1 MSRRDKRPEDKKP
14 AEAVK
19 TAETAPVQS
28 TAPAAADTAASETP
42 PAPRRDRREKK
53 EGGGLGALLTGPER
67 PYILRLTVTL
77 FGISAAAALLLGI
90 VYYITKP
97 VITWRT
103 EEKTKAAM
111 AMVLEAEEYPK
122 VEGLTLPDGVTALHA
137 ATDGGETVGYVC
149 EVSSNGFGG
158 AMSLVVGVGL
168 DGRVTGVSVIKHSET
183 KNIGTKVVMSSK
195 VLSRFIG
202 LEGPVTLNGGT
213 NRFDGVTGATFS
225 SKGVTA
231 AVNAALTAVDAV
243 LS

>member
-1 MSRRDKRPEDKKP
+1 M
-14 AEAVK
+14 
-19 TAETAPVQS
+19 
-28 TAPAAADTAASETP
+28 
-42 PAPRRDRREKK
+42 
-53 EGGGLGALLTGPER
+53 
-67 PYILRLTVTL
+67 TL

-97 VITWRT
+97 VIDWRT

-111 AMVLEAEEYPK
+111 AMVLEAEAYPK

-202 LEGPVTLNGGT
+202 LESPVTLNGGT

>member
-1 MSRRDKRPEDKKP
+1 
-14 AEAVK
+14 
-19 TAETAPVQS
+19 
-28 TAPAAADTAASETP
+28 
-42 PAPRRDRREKK
+42 
-53 EGGGLGALLTGPER
+53 
-67 PYILRLTVTL
+67 
-77 FGISAAAALLLGI
+77 
-90 VYYITKP
+90 
-97 VITWRT
+97 
-103 EEKTKAAM
+103 
-111 AMVLEAEEYPK
+111 MVLEAEEYPK
-122 VEGLTLPDGVTALHA
+122 VEGMTLPDGVTALHA
-137 ATDGGETVGYVC
+137 ATDGGVTVGYVC

-202 LEGPVTLNGGT
+202 LESPVTLNGGT

-225 SKGVTA
+225 SKGVIA

>member
-1 MSRRDKRPEDKKP
+1 MRDGPP
-14 AEAVK
+14 LGAE
-19 TAETAPVQS
+19 
-28 TAPAAADTAASETP
+28 PAAPQTP
-42 PAPRRDRREKK
+42 AAPRRDRREKK
-53 EGGGLGALLTGPER
+53 DGGGLAALLTGPER
-67 PYILRLTVTL
+67 PYVLRLTVTL

-90 VYYITKP
+90 VYCITKP
-97 VITWRT
+97 IIDWRT

-122 VEGLTLPDGVTALHA
+122 VEGLTLPDGVTALHE
-137 ATDGGETVGYVC
+137 ATDGGVTVGYVC

-158 AMSLVVGVGL
+158 AMSLVVGVDL

-202 LEGPVTLNGGT
+202 LESPVTLNGGT

>member
-14 AEAVK
+14 AAA
-19 TAETAPVQS
+19 TGAAETALVQG
-28 TAPAAADTAASETP
+28 TAPAAADTAAPQTP
-42 PAPRRDRREKK
+42 SAPRRDRREKK
-53 EGGGLGALLTGPER
+53 DGGGLAALLTGPER
-67 PYILRLTVTL
+67 PYVLRLTVTL

-90 VYYITKP
+90 VYCITKP
-97 VITWRT
+97 VIDWRT

-137 ATDGGETVGYVC
+137 ATDGGVTVGYVC

-158 AMSLVVGVGL
+158 AMSLVVGVDL

-202 LEGPVTLNGGT
+202 LESPVTLNGGI
-213 NRFDGVTGATFS
+213 NRFDGVSGATFS

>member
-1 MSRRDKRPEDKKP
+1 M
-14 AEAVK
+14 
-19 TAETAPVQS
+19 
-28 TAPAAADTAASETP
+28 
-42 PAPRRDRREKK
+42 
-53 EGGGLGALLTGPER
+53 
-67 PYILRLTVTL
+67 TL

-90 VYYITKP
+90 VYCITKP
-97 VITWRT
+97 VIDWRT

-158 AMSLVVGVGL
+158 AMSLVVGVDL

-202 LEGPVTLNGGT
+202 LESPVTLNGGT

>member
-14 AEAVK
+14 AAA
-19 TAETAPVQS
+19 TGAAETALVQG
-28 TAPAAADTAASETP
+28 TAPAAADTAAPQTP
-42 PAPRRDRREKK
+42 SAPRRDRREKK
-53 EGGGLGALLTGPER
+53 DGGGLAALLTGPER
-67 PYILRLTVTL
+67 PYVLRLTVTL

-90 VYYITKP
+90 VYCITKP
-97 VITWRT
+97 VIDWRT

-137 ATDGGETVGYVC
+137 ATDGGVTVGYVC

-158 AMSLVVGVGL
+158 AMSLVVGVDL

-202 LEGPVTLNGGT
+202 LESPVTLNGGI

>member
-1 MSRRDKRPEDKKP
+1 M
-14 AEAVK
+14 
-19 TAETAPVQS
+19 
-28 TAPAAADTAASETP
+28 
-42 PAPRRDRREKK
+42 
-53 EGGGLGALLTGPER
+53 
-67 PYILRLTVTL
+67 
-77 FGISAAAALLLGI
+77 
-90 VYYITKP
+90 
-97 VITWRT
+97 
-103 EEKTKAAM
+103 
-111 AMVLEAEEYPK
+111 
-122 VEGLTLPDGVTALHA
+122 
-137 ATDGGETVGYVC
+137 GYVC

-202 LEGPVTLNGGT
+202 LESPVTLNGGT

>member
-14 AEAVK
+14 AAPAAG
-19 TAETAPVQS
+19 TAETALVQS
-28 TAPAAADTAASETP
+28 TAPA
-42 PAPRRDRREKK
+42 APRRDRREKK
-53 EGGGLGALLTGPER
+53 DGGGLAALLTGPER
-67 PYILRLTVTL
+67 PYVLRLTVTL

-90 VYYITKP
+90 VYCITKP
-97 VITWRT
+97 VIDWRT

-122 VEGLTLPDGVTALHA
+122 VEGLTLPDGVTALHK
-137 ATDGGETVGYVC
+137 ATDGGVTVGYVC

-158 AMSLVVGVGL
+158 AMSLVVGVDL

-202 LEGPVTLNGGT
+202 LESPVTLNGGT

>member
-14 AEAVK
+14 A
-19 TAETAPVQS
+19 
-28 TAPAAADTAASETP
+28 AADTAAPQTP
-42 PAPRRDRREKK
+42 SAPRRDRREKK
-53 EGGGLGALLTGPER
+53 DGGGLAALLTGPER
-67 PYILRLTVTL
+67 PYVLRLTVTL

-90 VYYITKP
+90 VYCITKP
-97 VITWRT
+97 VIDWRT

-122 VEGLTLPDGVTALHA
+122 VEGLTLPDGVTALHE
-137 ATDGGETVGYVC
+137 ATDGGVTVGYVC

-158 AMSLVVGVGL
+158 AMSLVVGVDL

-202 LEGPVTLNGGT
+202 LESPVTLNGGI